1 MIMIIAINVC
11 RDFIQAIMVIHAIH
25 VLINTVL
32 IAPMELTVMIVLLDI
47 ARMTMD
53 SANHV
58 LMRIVQ
64 AAIMINH
71 IAMAVK
77 RDTILT

>member
-58 LMRIVQ
+58 LMRIVH
-64 AAIMINH
+64 IVLTIIWVVMI
-71 IAMAVK
+71 VK
-77 RDTILT
+77 RGINLT